1 MLLLIA
7 LITSST
13 NGYDGSM
20 MNGLQALT
28 NWKNKAR
35 LASSSISL
43 FEGPLTRVAMSCSAQ
58 FNDPSGGTKGLLNAV
73 SIVS

>member
-28 NWKNKAR
+28 NWKNKVR
-35 LASSSISL
+35 LAL
-43 FEGPLTRVAMSCSAQ
+43 LPTPCADPLTLLRP
-58 FNDPSGGTKGLLNAV
+58 FPSV
-73 SIVS
+73 Q

>member
-28 NWKNKAR
+28 NWKNKVRVAFDVLYQPRSDQPSCSPNHPLPLSSTTR
-35 LASSSISL
+35 LAGQRD
-43 FEGPLTRVAMSCSAQ
+43 F
-58 FNDPSGGTKGLLNAV
+58 
-73 SIVS
+73 